1 MTTVPIDELRTLF
14 LFEALN
20 DEQLTFLSERT
31 ERRTFDDGAW
41 VFREGEPAAY
51 FLLMLS
57 GALRL
62 TRRSGNEDV
71 VIVETDYR
79 GVYAGATRAYI
90 AEEEPR
96 YTASM
101 QVTEPSSFACIG
113 ARNFAEFMQRYF
125 PMAIH
130 LLDGLYLGIRNS
142 EGTVRE
148 REHLARI
155 GALSANL
162 GHELNNPAA
171 AASRAT
177 SQLRRRVSDMR
188 GKLAMIAEGRIAPDH
203 LQLLVKLQ
211 QEVVDR
217 AGGERVRLTSL
228 QEADL
233 EDELIDRLESLGVAG
248 AGDLAPI
255 YASAGLDVDWLAGVA
270 VALGDGEREREGA
283 LRWLAYTLEAEQLMD
298 EIQDAT
304 GRISTLVAAV
314 KQYSYMDTASVQ
326 EIDLHV
332 GLDATVVMLG
342 HKLSGVTVAR
352 DYAAD
357 LPKVPAY
364 PAELNQVWTNL
375 IDNAVAAMG
384 GTGTLTL
391 RIRRDEGDV
400 VVEFG
405 DTGSGIPEDV
415 QPHIYEAFFTTKAP
429 GEGTGL
435 GLETVLRIVARRH
448 HGSVS
453 FVTGD
458 HGTTFSVR
466 LPVEQRLG

>member
-1 MTTVPIDELRTLF
+1 MTTVPVDELRTLF
-14 LFEALN
+14 LFEALD
-20 DEQLTFLSERT
+20 DEQLSFLSEHS
-31 ERRTFDDGAW
+31 ERRTFDADAW

-51 FLLMLS
+51 FILMLA

-62 TRRSGNEDV
+62 TRRSGTEDV
-71 VIVETDYR
+71 VVVETDHR
-79 GVYAGATRAYI
+79 GAYSGATRAYI
-90 AEEEPR
+90 EEEDPR
-96 YTASM
+96 YVTSM
-101 QVTEPSSFACIG
+101 QATEPSSFVCIG
-113 ARNFAEFMQRYF
+113 ARDFAEFMRRYF
-125 PMAIH
+125 PLAVH

-142 EGTVRE
+142 EGALRE
-148 REHLARI
+148 REHLARL

-171 AASRAT
+171 AAARAT

-188 GKLAMIAEGRIAPDH
+188 GKLAMIAEGRIAPDN
-203 LQLLVKLQ
+203 LQMLVKLQ

-217 AGGERVRLTSL
+217 AGGDHPRLTSL

-233 EDELIDRLESLGVAG
+233 EDELIDRLDQLGVAG
-248 AGDLAPI
+248 SGDLAPI
-255 YASAGLDVDWLAGVA
+255 YASAGLDVSWLDGV
-270 VALGDGEREREGA
+270 VDALGHGEREGA

-326 EIDLHV
+326 DIDVHV
-332 GLDATVVMLG
+332 GLEATVVMLG
-342 HKLSGVTVAR
+342 HKLAAVTVVR

-364 PAELNQVWTNL
+364 PGELNQVWTNL
-375 IDNAVAAMG
+375 IDNAVAAMA

-391 RIRRDEGDV
+391 RVALDGEQLL
-400 VVEFG
+400 VEVG
-405 DTGSGIPEDV
+405 DTGPGIPPDV
-415 QPHIYEAFFTTKAP
+415 QPHVYEAFYTTKPP

-435 GLETVLRIVARRH
+435 GLETVQRIVERRH
-448 HGSVS
+448 HGSVG
-453 FVTGD
+453 FVTGPE
-458 HGTTFSVR
+458 GTTFSVR
-466 LPVEQRLG
+466 LPLAQRLG

>member
-1 MTTVPIDELRTLF
+1 MSAVPADELKTLF
-14 LFEALN
+14 LFEALD
-20 DEQLTFLSERT
+20 DEQLGYLSERS
-31 ERRTFDDGAW
+31 ERRTFDAGAW
-41 VFREGEPAAY
+41 VFREGEPAEY
-51 FLLMLS
+51 FVLLLT

-62 TRRSGNEDV
+62 TRRSGTEDV
-71 VIVETDYR
+71 VMVETDYR
-79 GVYAGATRAYI
+79 GAYAGATRAYI
-90 AEEEPR
+90 AEDDPR

-101 QVTEPSSFACIG
+101 QATEPSSFVCIG
-113 ARNFAEFMQRYF
+113 ARDFAAFMHQYF
-125 PMAIH
+125 PMAVH

-142 EGTVRE
+142 EGTLRE
-148 REHLARI
+148 REHLARL

-188 GKLAMIAEGRIAPDH
+188 GKMAMIAEGRIAPDN
-203 LQLLVKLQ
+203 LQMLVKLQ

-217 AGGERVRLTSL
+217 VNGERPRLTSL

-233 EDELIDRLESLGVAG
+233 EDALSDRLDELGVASS
-248 AGDLAPI
+248 GDLAPI
-255 YASAGLDVDWLAGVA
+255 YASAGLDVDWLAGV
-270 VALGDGEREREGA
+270 VDALGQGEREGA

-304 GRISTLVAAV
+304 SRISTMVAAV

-342 HKLSGVTVAR
+342 HKLAAVTVQR
-352 DYAAD
+352 DYAEV
-357 LPKVPAY
+357 PKVPAY

-375 IDNAVAAMG
+375 IDNAVAAMD
-384 GTGTLTL
+384 GTGTLCL
-391 RIRRDEGDV
+391 RIAVEGDDV
-400 VVEFG
+400 VVSVG
-405 DTGSGIPEDV
+405 DTGSGIPAEV
-415 QPHIYEAFFTTKAP
+415 QPHVYDAFFTTKAP

-435 GLETVLRIVARRH
+435 GLETVRRIVERRH
-448 HGSVS
+448 HGSVT
-453 FVTGD
+453 FDTGPG
-458 HGTTFSVR
+458 GTTFFVR
-466 LPVEQRLG
+466 LPLQQRLA